1 MATPEELTQW
11 LTNSGCL
18 ESGSV
23 TAVQVETSGY
33 MASLSSLNRL
43 ALTYSSD
50 ATGVCPGACLEKSSS
65 GPTYMLGRAEATFY
79 RTMAEHGYS
88 TNLPEVYAAVS
99 DDEAQTASV
108 LMAEVTNTRSQ
119 NEWPVPPARDLCA
132 QAVLALADFH
142 AHWAGSTLMEQA
154 LADQTSTGRYSS
166 ERLWA
171 VSEALI
177 NRLGDALTAERAT
190 LIETLAHAYPAALEK
205 RMTTAPLATVVHGD
219 AHFWNMLFSEDQNR
233 LPTLIDW
240 QVWGADL
247 GTADLAYM
255 MALHWFP
262 ERRAR
267 FERDVVNAYAQ
278 RLGQPEDVV
287 WSSYRFSVAGLIPRT
302 ALFASVIPAFIW
314 WPHLERAF
322 NAYED
327 LACGE
332 LFS

>member
-11 LTNSGCL
+11 LASSGYL
-18 ESGSV
+18 ESGEV

-33 MASLSSLNRL
+33 TASLSALNRL
-43 ALTYSSD
+43 TLTYSSD
-50 ATGVCPGACLEKSSS
+50 ATGTCPGTCLEKTSS

-79 RTMAEHGYS
+79 RTMAEHNY
-88 TNLPEVYAAVS
+88 TRNLPVVYAAVN

-108 LMAEVTNTRSQ
+108 LMGELTDTLTPR
-119 NEWPVPPARDLCA
+119 EWPVPPASDLCRN
-132 QAVLALADFH
+132 AVLTLADFH
-142 AHWAGSTLMEQA
+142 ADWAGSTLMEHA
-154 LADQTSTGRYSS
+154 LADQAGSGRFSAERYS
-166 ERLWA
+166 A
-171 VSEALI
+171 VSKALI
-177 NRLGDALTAERAT
+177 ERLGDALTPERAT
-190 LIETLAHAYPAALEK
+190 LIETLAQAYPAALEE
-205 RMTTAPLATVVHGD
+205 RITTSSLATVVHGD
-219 AHFWNMLFSEDQNR
+219 AHFWNMLFPRDPAQP
-233 LPTLIDW
+233 PTLIDW

-267 FERDVVNAYAQ
+267 FERSLVDAYAQ
-278 RLGQPEDVV
+278 RLGQPQDLV

-322 NAYED
+322 NAYDD
-327 LACGE
+327 LECRE
-332 LFS
+332 FFS